1 MIMRKIVLLSLCGVL
16 LLVLLCPFHASAEEY
31 PITLSVS
38 VKNDGS
44 VQVTYNVEDQTK
56 VCCWAACIYKKGD
69 VIDLSLPELERTDD
83 IVAFDPDVDRTGMI
97 YPRSGEDYTRSYY
110 QEMESWRRFRL
121 DALTDGPNSPLKPG
135 EYFVVA
141 ISHEEGDP
149 VDRFLSEP
157 VAFEMGDWE
166 RSLKVEQEENGSF
179 AFETKG
185 FFGGCC
191 SVRVYLQG
199 KECDPTTNKGSV
211 LSWPIDFTLESRKT
225 YPEGCG
231 KDVGYHD
238 LSALKGGIP
247 TRPLKSGNY
256 YAIVVDEEKDQVLT
270 DPVAFEV
277 SGEEEPSPA
286 PSSAATLTKAP
297 ITEPSAEPADQENGT
312 NGNLILYLC
321 IGAAVLVIVLVVIV
335 FAVKR
340 KRK

>member
-69 VIDLSLPELERTDD
+69 VIDLSLPELER
-83 IVAFDPDVDRTGMI
+83 
-97 YPRSGEDYTRSYY
+97 
-110 QEMESWRRFRL
+110 MESWRRFRL

>member
-1 MIMRKIVLLSLCGVL
+1 MKKTILLSLCGILIGILFSSYPVQ
-16 LLVLLCPFHASAEEY
+16 AEEY

-44 VQVTYNVEDQTK
+44 VQIKAEGDKSVTHL
-56 VCCWAACIYKKGD
+56 AAVCIYREGD
-69 VIDLSLPELERTDD
+69 IVDLSLPRNEQIASIAGYDLLKTMKGEG
-83 IVAFDPDVDRTGMI
+83 VL
-97 YPRSGEDYTRSYY
+97 YPRSGEGYTRRFY
-110 QEMESWRRFRL
+110 QEMESWWKFRL

-135 EYFVVA
+135 KYFAVA
-141 ISHEEGDP
+141 IYQGEVDP
-149 VDRFLSEP
+149 DRFLSEP
-157 VAFEMGDWE
+157 VAFEMGEWE

-231 KDVGYHD
+231 RDVGYHD
-238 LSALKGGIP
+238 LSALKGEIP
-247 TRPLKSGNY
+247 TRPLKNGNY
-256 YAIVVDEEKDQVLT
+256 YAIVVDEEKDQILT
-270 DPVAFEV
+270 DPVTFEV
-277 SGEEEPSPA
+277 SSEAEPSPA
-286 PSSAATLTKAP
+286 PSSATAFIPTP
-297 ITEPSAEPADQENGT
+297 ISEPSAELADRENGA
-312 NGNLILYLC
+312 NGDTILYLC
-321 IGAAVLVIVLVVIV
+321 IGAAVLVVAIVVIV

-340 KRK
+340 KSK